1 MDTIFYSDDNH
12 FSIFDVP
19 RFLSLFEDEVKAEL
33 YKPISYSVWRD
44 LKSKIRLD
52 VSYCVGN
59 EKINI
64 YNPNPPEYVYSFN
77 IEDDSL
83 GNFIYHNY
91 FINKPKEK
99 KVKEEKTM
107 KNFNFNFDF
116 GSCADDS
123 VRMSMYGLA
132 VKNAAGTYVSYNPT
146 TKQIVDV
153 DIMNFDGGKYIFKIP
168 VALSDVA
175 EGDIVIHNRKP
186 MFVVSV
192 DNNNLTVIDIHAGEK
207 KEIIPTT
214 NMFNFNFVT
223 KVVSLLNFGTPTA
236 DKPFGNMLPFLMM
249 DGEEDI
255 DPMML
260 YLMMGD
266 TNLNPMMFM
275 LMSKGENKDNMKDI
289 MLLSLMMNGN
299 NPFINTTVSQT
310 NMPISQIPMILS
322 TT

>member
-1 MDTIFYSDDNH
+1 MDTVIYLDDNH

-19 RFLSLFEDEVKAEL
+19 HFLSLFEDEVEAEL
-33 YKPISYSVWRD
+33 YGPIPYNTWRD

-52 VSYCVGN
+52 VSYNGS
-59 EKINI
+59 ETISI
-64 YNPNPPEYVYSFN
+64 YIPNPPGYIYSFD

-83 GNFIYHNY
+83 GNFIYYNY
-91 FINKPKEK
+91 FKNKPEEK

-116 GSCADDS
+116 GSCADGS

-132 VKNAAGTYVSYNPT
+132 IKNAAGTYVSYNPT

-168 VALSDVA
+168 VALSNVA

-192 DNNNLTVIDIHAGEK
+192 DNNNLAVIDIHAGEK

-260 YLMMGD
+260 YFMMGD
-266 TNLNPMMFM
+266 TNFNPMMFM
-275 LMSKGENKDNMKDI
+275 LMSKGDNKNDMKDI

-299 NPFINTTVSQT
+299 NPFVNTTNSQ
-310 NMPISQIPMILS
+310 ISTQIPMTQS

>member
-1 MDTIFYSDDNH
+1 MDVIYLNDNH

-19 RFLSLFEDEVKAEL
+19 HFLSLFEDEVKTGL
-33 YKPISYSVWRD
+33 YKPIPYSIWRD

-52 VSYCVGN
+52 VSYNGN
-59 EKINI
+59 ETISI
-64 YNPNPPEYVYSFN
+64 YNPNPPEYIYDFN
-77 IEDDSL
+77 INDSSL
-83 GNFIYHNY
+83 GNFIYYNY
-91 FINKPKEK
+91 FINKPEEK

-116 GSCADDS
+116 GSCADGS

-132 VKNAAGTYVSYNPT
+132 IKNAAGTYVSYNPT

-266 TNLNPMMFM
+266 TNFNPMMFM
-275 LMSKGENKDNMKDI
+275 LMSKEDGKDDMKNI
-289 MLLSLMMNGN
+289 MLLSMMMNGN
-299 NPFINTTVSQT
+299 NPFAV
-310 NMPISQIPMILS
+310 SQIPMTQSS
-322 TT
+322 T

>member
-1 MDTIFYSDDNH
+1 MDTVIYLDDNR

-19 RFLSLFEDEVKAEL
+19 HFLSFFEDEVKVGL
-33 YKPISYSVWRD
+33 YEPVSYNIWRD

-52 VSYCVGN
+52 VSYNGS
-59 EKINI
+59 ETISI
-64 YNPNPPEYVYSFN
+64 YIPNPPGYIYSFN
-77 IEDDSL
+77 INDSSL

-91 FINKPKEK
+91 FINKPEEK

-116 GSCADDS
+116 GSCADGS

-132 VKNAAGTYVSYNPT
+132 IKNAAGTYVSYNPT

-168 VALSDVA
+168 VALSNVA
-175 EGDIVIHNRKP
+175 EGDIVIHNHKP

-192 DNNNLTVIDIHAGEK
+192 DNNNLAVIDIHAGEK

-223 KVVSLLNFGTPTA
+223 KVVSLLDFGTPTA

-275 LMSKGENKDNMKDI
+275 LMSKGDNKDDMKNI
-289 MLLSLMMNGN
+289 MLLSMMMNGN
-299 NPFINTTVSQT
+299 NPFVNTTVSQT
-310 NMPISQIPMILS
+310 NMQIPMAQS
-322 TT
+322 AT

>member
-1 MDTIFYSDDNH
+1 MDTIIYWDDNH

-19 RFLSLFEDEVKAEL
+19 RFLSFFEDEIKAEL
-33 YKPISYSVWRD
+33 YEPISYNIWRD

-52 VSYCVGN
+52 VSYDGN
-59 EKINI
+59 ETIRI
-64 YNPNPPEYVYSFN
+64 YNPNPPKYIYGFN
-77 IEDDSL
+77 INDSSL
-83 GNFIYHNY
+83 GNFIYYNY

-99 KVKEEKTM
+99 KVKEEKIM

-116 GSCADDS
+116 GSCADGS

-132 VKNAAGTYVSYNPT
+132 IKNAAGTYVSYNPT

-260 YLMMGD
+260 YFMMGD

-275 LMSKGENKDNMKDI
+275 LMSKEDSKDDMKNI
-289 MLLSLMMNGN
+289 MLLSMMMNGN
-299 NPFINTTVSQT
+299 NPFVNTTNSQ
-310 NMPISQIPMILS
+310 ISTQIPMTQS